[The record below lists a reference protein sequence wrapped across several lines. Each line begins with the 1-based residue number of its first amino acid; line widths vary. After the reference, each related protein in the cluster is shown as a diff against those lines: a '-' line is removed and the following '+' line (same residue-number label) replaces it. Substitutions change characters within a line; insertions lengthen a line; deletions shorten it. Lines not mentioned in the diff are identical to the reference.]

1 MFRSVSELDRLAE
14 SKLGNTRIIY
24 YSKIFYFALLK
35 RSSIRTREIPISLVM
50 GGKLLIVGDFNIH
63 EEVVGN
69 ATARKFLSLLDSH
82 GLTQTVLSPTHLDG
96 HTLDLVISRPSDK
109 VVSGC
114 VVSALIEDHFAVHM
128 LVRVHRPVRP
138 QKKITYCELDRIDAD
153 LFLSDLLTLP
163 LLTVPSDDLDELLL
177 QYNSCLSSL
186 LDKHAPVR
194 SKVITVRPPNPWVSA
209 EVLDIQRKCRSVER
223 WWRHRKKK
231 GIALEVDRE
240 IVRNV
245 LKVKRLC
252 LRRKRRRSSMRR
264 FFFLL

>member
-1 MFRSVSELDRLAE
+1 M
-14 SKLGNTRIIY
+14 T
-24 YSKIFYFALLK
+24 LLEG
-35 RSSIRTREIPISLVM
+35 RFQQRHV
-50 GGKLLIVGDFNIH
+50 D
-63 EEVVGN
+63 VVGN
-69 ATARKFLSLLDSH
+69 ATARKLLSLIDSH
-82 GLTQTVLSPTHLDG
+82 GLTQNVLSPTHLDG
-96 HTLDLVISRPSDK
+96 HTLDLVISRPSDN

-138 QKKITYCELDRIDAD
+138 QKKITYWELDRIDAD

-245 LKVKRLC
+245 LKVKRL
-252 LRRKRRRSSMRR
+252 LLKKEKTS
-264 FFFLL
+264 FLNEKILFPN